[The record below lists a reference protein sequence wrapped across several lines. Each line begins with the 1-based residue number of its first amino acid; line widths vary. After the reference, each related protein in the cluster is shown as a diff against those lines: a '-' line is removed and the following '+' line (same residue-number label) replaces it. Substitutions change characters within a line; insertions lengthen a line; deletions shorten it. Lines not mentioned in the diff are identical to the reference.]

1 MIIRLVKLTFAHEHC
16 AAFIELFNA
25 SQPKINAMQGCN
37 GVVLLRDTLQP
48 TVFFTKSSWDTNEAL
63 EAYRNSE
70 LFISVWARTKVLFS
84 AKPEAW
90 STIQL

>member
-1 MIIRLVKLTFAHEHC
+1 MITRLVKLTFAYEHC
-16 AAFIELFNA
+16 AEFIEIFNA

-48 TVFFTKSSWDTNEAL
+48 NVFFTKSSWDTTEAL
-63 EAYRNSE
+63 EEYRKSE
-70 LFISVWARTKVLFS
+70 LFVGVWARTKVLFS